1 VPLPAPELDTVI
13 SYSYLWSS
21 EADEG
26 QEEERLRQVIQR
38 FEAIVAA
45 RRLRALRRSE

>member
-1 VPLPAPELDTVI
+1 MVI

-21 EADEG
+21 ETDEG

-38 FEAIVAA
+38 FEATAA
-45 RRLRALRRSE
+45 VRRHRAVRRSE